1 MLDKNKILENVTKCN
16 CISRKFLKE
25 QNITEKNVMIQYM
38 VVQNVIIVIM
48 SQNFKIGLM
57 VTVQNVHQINV
68 QKFKEQKELRKQTYK
83 NMEVKMFL
91 VIKIYKGRN
100 QKHLRKIMVQKIYH
114 NYHKQKIKKK
124 NNGRKR

>member
-1 MLDKNKILENVTKCN
+1 
-16 CISRKFLKE
+16 
-25 QNITEKNVMIQYM
+25 M

-57 VTVQNVHQINV
+57 VTEQNVHQINV

-100 QKHLRKIMVQKIYH
+100 
-114 NYHKQKIKKK
+114 
-124 NNGRKR
+124 